1 MESFRRNLELLKG
14 LIGRGFFAPDYLL
27 GLGWLGFT
35 AVGYWLLCWLSL
47 DIDAGIKILFGLRFA
62 IEINDE
68 ILAWVLA
75 GIAYKV
81 GLIGYI

>member
-1 MESFRRNLELLKG
+1 
-14 LIGRGFFAPDYLL
+14 
-27 GLGWLGFT
+27 
-35 AVGYWLLCWLSL
+35 LLCRLSL

-68 ILAWVLA
+68 ISARVLA

-81 GLIGYI
+81 GMIGYI